1 MVFIGFPMAVLWRL
15 TRQFSR
21 RRHRRRRGGRSR
33 RRCPKISPH
42 SDRPT
47 YLSSPVMPFTAL
59 YCPLLPCA
67 ALCVGFC
74 WFLFLWVFVVFGHF
88 PWFFGRVFC
97 TPGVSSVTVRPKSQ
111 SQHGACWT
119 VGPGSFVAAKTY
131 DPGYRSPKF
140 RSLLSSVGRAC
151 AS

>member
-1 MVFIGFPMAVLWRL
+1 MAPHSEI
-15 TRQFSR
+15 FAAEAP
-21 RRHRRRRGGRSR
+21 RRRGGRSR

-47 YLSSPVMPFTAL
+47 YLSSPVMPF
-59 YCPLLPCA
+59 YCPLLSFT
-67 ALCVGFC
+67 ALCCPLCGFLLVFVFVG
-74 WFLFLWVFVVFGHF
+74 FVVFGHF
-88 PWFFGRVFC
+88 PLFFGRVFC
-97 TPGVSSVTVRPKSQ
+97 TPGVFSVTVRPKSQ